1 MPARLD
7 ESFPKPRYHLHI
19 NQIRSSAGAQIA
31 LLCAAWAASRQ
42 AETAAHSGGTAC
54 SVREQV
60 RLRIVS
66 ENIQECH
73 ADSDRW
79 GAAVVAVTRLSG
91 YGRHEETVMFAEPGL
106 WRWGE
111 ERPKEESPSL
121 TANAADSGTAGTLTR
136 SCCSSL

>member
-66 ENIQECH
+66 DNIQECH

-79 GAAVVAVTRLSG
+79 GAAVVIVAAVTRLPG
-91 YGRHEETVMFAEPGL
+91 YGRHEETVIFCGAWPVALG
-106 WRWGE
+106 
-111 ERPKEESPSL
+111 
-121 TANAADSGTAGTLTR
+121 
-136 SCCSSL
+136 